1 MTLEEQKAILQAD
14 IDDLNAGRI
23 TFKEMQQRQYERN
36 KALFTPRLMEYR
48 QRGQWQDFIDLAL
61 SVFEV
66 MPLAFSLY
74 DEVPDSMK
82 YQFAIDAYIHHG
94 DSIPAVR
101 KAVRTAGKYGK
112 ATLPPEIESE
122 QEITIYRAGE
132 EPIEKAKYRISWT
145 TDYDVADFFLN
156 KYKGRHAT
164 HLYCGKIKT
173 PDIIAYCDARN
184 EKEIMQYGKV
194 FDIEEI
200 TPE

>member
-1 MTLEEQKAILQAD
+1 MTIEEQKAIIQAD
-14 IDDLNAGRI
+14 IDDFNAGRI
-23 TFKEMQQRQYERN
+23 TFKEMQQRQYERQQ
-36 KALFTPRLMEYR
+36 ALFTPRLMESR

-61 SVFEV
+61 AVYEV
-66 MPLAFSLY
+66 MPLAFAFY

-156 KYKGRHAT
+156 KYIGRHAT

-173 PDIIAYCDARN
+173 PDIIAYCDDRN